1 MRRLTTLAAAL
12 LIAAP
17 LLAADAPKTANPQTQ
32 TAAAAPEDSPL
43 VAAAKRAAKHR
54 TGKTMVITNA
64 TLVKNSNAGITT
76 TDSQPAITL
85 PSPDAAL
92 IAMQNG
98 TRPQTKST
106 QGRPS
111 PAEEERQ
118 RRAAQR
124 AARAEDAGPYSDN
137 PHGDEVT
144 IAAAQNP
151 TSATTQ
157 NPTSTTTQNPGY
169 SQTQNPSTGQAQNP
183 DQMQQK
189 KP

>member
-17 LLAADAPKTANPQTQ
+17 LLAADAPKTANPTQ
-32 TAAAAPEDSPL
+32 TAVPQDSPL

-54 TGKTMVITNA
+54 TGKTMVITNE
-64 TLVKNSNAGITT
+64 TLAKNANAGITT

-85 PSPDAAL
+85 PNPDAAL

-98 TRPQTKST
+98 TKPKTT
-106 QGRPS
+106 QPAGRPS

-124 AARAEDAGPYSDN
+124 AGRAEDAGPYSDN

-169 SQTQNPSTGQAQNP
+169 GQTQNPSTGQTQTP
-183 DQMQQK
+183 EQMQQK